1 MSSERNT
8 GRRLLW
14 LLIAVVIVIQFV
26 PVDRSHHQAQAEIE
40 APAEVMEI
48 LRAAC
53 YDCHSYDTDWPWYG
67 YVAPLSW
74 WLAHHV
80 EEAREEM
87 NFSDWGLLE
96 PEKQAELREEIW
108 EEVEEGEMPLPS
120 HRRVHPEARL
130 DERQLRVLEAWSH
143 GDISRLESDVVYG
156 RAADRNLLM
165 DVHHPKHPKGV
176 GVISIAGSAWRADE
190 GGNTEPL
197 KEQRGYVEAY
207 VEPLVAAGYTVF
219 SLNHRGAP
227 PYPYPAA
234 VEDTQRAVRF
244 VRHHAEEFGVAADR
258 LGAVGFS
265 SGANLVSLLGV
276 GDGHGRADAPDP
288 VDRESSKVQCVVGLA
303 TPADLSRLRMDLVGP
318 YLGAESRPAADV
330 DDRSIGR
337 VSLEASPVTH
347 VTAEDAPTLL
357 VHGERDRTVPSS
369 QSVLFEQRL
378 RESGVE
384 VKLVLLEDQAHPIA
398 PSAGEPPVVEELLE
412 WLDRHLF
419 ESPSSAWKG

>member
-1 MSSERNT
+1 MSSERKV
-8 GRRLLW
+8 GRGLLW
-14 LLIAVVIVIQFV
+14 VLIAVVIIIQFI
-26 PVDRSHHQAQAEIE
+26 PVDRSHPPARSEIE
-40 APAEVMEI
+40 APPEVMEI
-48 LRAAC
+48 LRTAC
-53 YDCHSYDTDWPWYG
+53 YDCHSYETDWPWYG
-67 YVAPLSW
+67 YVAPVSW
-74 WLAHHV
+74 WLAHHL

-87 NFSDWGLLE
+87 NFSDWGLME
-96 PEKQAELREEIW
+96 PGKQAELREEIW

-120 HRRVHPEARL
+120 YRRVHPEARL
-130 DERQLRVLEAWSH
+130 DDRQHRVLENWSH
-143 GDISRLESDVVYG
+143 GEVSRVDSDVVYG
-156 RAADRNLLM
+156 TAADRVLLM
-165 DVHHPKHPKGV
+165 DVHHPEHPNGV
-176 GVISIAGSAWRADE
+176 GVISVAGSAWRADE
-190 GGNTEPL
+190 AAHAEPL

-227 PYPYPAA
+227 PFPYPAA

-244 VRHHAEEFGVAADR
+244 VRHHAEQFGVAAEA

-276 GDGHGRADAPDP
+276 NDGRGRADASDP

-303 TPADLSRLRMDLVGP
+303 TPTDLSRLRRDLVGP
-318 YLGAESRPAADV
+318 YLGDEPQPATA
-330 DDRSIGR
+330 

-347 VTAEDAPTLL
+347 VTADDAPTLL

-398 PSAGEPPVVEELLE
+398 PSAGEPSVVEELLE
-412 WLDRHLF
+412 WLDRHLL
-419 ESPSSAWKG
+419 ESPSSA